1 MNTSQIMNA
10 LRINKPDS
18 DALIEQYGK
27 WNNKLGSFRRMPSVY
42 FFYITDTCN
51 LDCHYCWQRA
61 ENSTPN
67 PVPELSLEE
76 WMKIVDNLPR
86 FSFVGLSGGEAT
98 VFSGIQQ
105 LVQKIKKNSHPMSLN
120 TNGILL
126 GEDKL
131 QTFVQSGMDN
141 ISISVDGFAENFDKA
156 RGYEGLFDRIEK
168 NVKRLNRIKKD
179 FKTDKPTLTIKTV
192 LLEECVDEL
201 EDLYDYVANELL
213 AENLNISFMKTSD
226 HVQMDTRILQEW
238 SQVIDK
244 GEPVMYPYENRE
256 KIVQT
261 LLRLFEKSKGKK
273 CKVSLYPKMKTEKEI
288 RSLLD
293 NNGVD
298 VYQPCNIPWAMS
310 IVSPV
315 GDVIPC
321 LSLNMGN
328 LRDNDY
334 NLKKIYY
341 SEKYEKFL
349 GWLQGLNNAGKTGS
363 PCNMCCFLRVKNN

>member
-1 MNTSQIMNA
+1 MNSLQILNA

-18 DALIEQYGK
+18 DVMIEQYGK
-27 WNNKLGSFRRMPSVY
+27 WNNKLGSFRRMPSIY
-42 FFYITDTCN
+42 FFYITDICN

-67 PVPELSLEE
+67 PIPELDLEE

-98 VFSGIQQ
+98 VFPGIKE
-105 LVQKIKKNSHPMSLN
+105 LVRKIKEKSHPMSLN

-126 GEDKL
+126 EEDKL
-131 QTFVQSGMDN
+131 LTFVESGMDN

-156 RGYEGLFDRIEK
+156 RGYEGLFDRIER
-168 NVKRLNRIKKD
+168 NVKRLNQIKKE
-179 FKTDKPTLTIKTV
+179 FGTDKPTLTIKTV
-192 LLEECVDEL
+192 LLDECVDEL
-201 EDLYDYVANELL
+201 EDFYDYVTNELL

-238 SQVIDK
+238 QQVLDK
-244 GEPVMYPYENRE
+244 GEPVLYPYQNKE
-256 KIVQT
+256 KVVQT
-261 LLRLFEKSKGKK
+261 LLRLFEKSENSK
-273 CKVSLYPKMKTEKEI
+273 CAVSLYPKMKTEKEI
-288 RSLLD
+288 RHLLD
-293 NNGVD
+293 NNGVN
-298 VYQPCNIPWAMS
+298 VYQPCHVPWAMS

-334 NLKKIYY
+334 DIKKIYY
-341 SEKYEKFL
+341 SEKYDKFL
-349 GWLQGLNNAGKTGS
+349 GWLDSVNDAGKTGS
-363 PCNMCCFLRVKNN
+363 PCNMCCFLRVKTN